1 MGRQLRSLLLCLA
14 AAAAGV
20 SPAKGADF
28 ASLQFTVPAPDP
40 VQAGETLALQALAV
54 NTGAQA
60 WPAGSYY
67 WVGEIY
73 DLDYK
78 LLART
83 DQVSPR
89 EAVAS
94 GGVASISLPFRVPE
108 TAVGRRL
115 YRVFLIKDTQKLV
128 ESDYRPFQIVEKP
141 IPPAPDIVDYRLEG
155 NVTVAYKNSS
165 RNDWEGHDGA
175 TTINAVGKIKESSYL
190 FNAYFLHK
198 PGEVVDPFIVLLTYY
213 APWGTIYAGDILP
226 SLTYLSVDGQ
236 GMRGAM
242 FEQQKGP
249 WSWALLGGQTVTSQP
264 GTDTT
269 NGRFSRTIYAGRGTR
284 QLPANMKVTANYFLS
299 QDEPG
304 SLSTDPNSPE
314 FRGPTL
320 VPQKNNGYG
329 LAFSWEPKPRMTF
342 LADYQRNTFYEDTSL
357 PGKSDTAWR
366 GEFRWDRERFRA
378 QASVQRA
385 GTDFV
390 AFGAPGIVGDR
401 LTYAGNLG
409 LFPVSGYST
418 SLSASQF
425 SDNLANDPSLVTTTQ
440 RLVTNTHSVQ
450 LRTGTSLNASLS
462 LNAAQG
468 KPRDALDNETLT
480 AAAGVSQVFGG
491 HSVSLNATVSQFE
504 DKNDLAHDLDTVT
517 YALSSTF
524 ALPRQASASLGA
536 SQSDTKDKI
545 DGSKRA
551 TTSVSPSYSKRIR
564 KDLVLQVW
572 GTYTK
577 TKSDSPVFPTDVTNL
592 SANTE
597 VTWARTSQLNLTLGL
612 GYNDNDDKLQPTET
626 FNEVTFSTRL
636 SYSF

>member
-1 MGRQLRSLLLCLA
+1 MRKQLRSFLLSLA

-20 SPAKGADF
+20 SPALGADF

-40 VQAGETLALQALAV
+40 VQAGETLALQALAI

-89 EAVAS
+89 EAVAP

-128 ESDYRPFQIVEKP
+128 ESDYRPFQVVEKP
-141 IPPAPDIVDYRLEG
+141 IPPAPDVVDYRLEG

-198 PGEVVDPFIVLLTYY
+198 PGEVVDPFIILLTYY
-213 APWGTIYAGDILP
+213 APWGTIFAGDILP
-226 SLTYLSVDGQ
+226 SLAYLSVDGQ

-242 FEQQKGP
+242 LEQQKGP
-249 WSWALLGGQTVTSQP
+249 WSWSVLGGQTVTSQP

-269 NGRFSRTIYAGRGTR
+269 NGRFSRTLYAGRASR
-284 QLPANMKVTANYFLS
+284 QLPGNLKVTANYFLS

-329 LAFSWEPKPRMTF
+329 LGLSWEPRPRMTF
-342 LADYQRNTFYEDTSL
+342 LADYQRNTYYENTSL
-357 PGKSDTAWR
+357 PGESDAAWR
-366 GEFRWDRERFRA
+366 GEFRWDRERFRVK
-378 QASVQRA
+378 ASVQRA
-385 GTDFV
+385 GPSFV

-401 LTYAGNLG
+401 LTYAGSLG
-409 LFPVSGYST
+409 LYPISGYST
-418 SLSASQF
+418 SLSASQYR
-425 SDNLANDPSLVTTTQ
+425 DNLGGDPSLVTTTQ
-440 RLVTNTHSVQ
+440 RLLTNTHSVQ
-450 LRTGTSLNASLS
+450 LKTGTSLNASLS
-462 LNAAQG
+462 LNSAQG
-468 KPRDALDNETLT
+468 DPRDALDNQTLT
-480 AAAGVSQVFGG
+480 TALGVSQLLGP
-491 HSVSLNATVSQFE
+491 HSVSLNATLSQFE
-504 DKNDLAHDLDTVT
+504 DKNDLANDLDTVT
-517 YALSSTF
+517 YAFSSTF
-524 ALPRQASASLGA
+524 ALPRRASASLGA

-545 DGSKRA
+545 DGSKRKV
-551 TTSVSPSYSKRIR
+551 TSVSPSYSRNLR
-564 KDLVLQVW
+564 TDLVLQLW
-572 GTYTK
+572 GTYTR
-577 TKSDSPVFPTDVTNL
+577 TKSDSLTFPADTTNL

-597 VTWARTSQLNLTLGL
+597 ATWARTKQLNLTLGL
-612 GYNDNDDKLQPTET
+612 GYNKNDDKLKPAET
-626 FNEVTFSTRL
+626 YKEITVSTRV